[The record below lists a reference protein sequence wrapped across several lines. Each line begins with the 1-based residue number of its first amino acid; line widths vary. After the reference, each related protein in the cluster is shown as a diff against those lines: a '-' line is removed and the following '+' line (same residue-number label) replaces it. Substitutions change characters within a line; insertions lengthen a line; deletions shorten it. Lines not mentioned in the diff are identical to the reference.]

1 MMKNIIKYIAGAI
14 AVAALAG
21 CNLNPLPTFNDADS
35 FVAFDNSKISVNE
48 DAGTISLPLT
58 IASIDAKKTAVAY
71 ELVDGTAKQGTNYEG
86 SDDSAVVTFDG
97 EARTGAIVIN
107 IKNIAGTYT
116 GDLSFS
122 VKLVSATG
130 LNIGANDVCTVTIAD
145 LDHPLSSILGKY
157 KATAEDKGKGSVEW
171 ELTLSKDPNDV
182 SIVWIDYVCPL
193 AASNSSKTWDIYGIV
208 SDDLKTISIPC
219 GQKPGAEYAAND
231 PFVFIWFNYDNGYY
245 VRDSGYVTMTSTEDG
260 VFTTEDGMGFMSTDY
275 VFNGGMLLRGTTKWT
290 KE

>member
-14 AVAALAG
+14 AATALAG

-35 FVAFDNSKISVNE
+35 FVAFDKTNISVNE
-48 DAGTISLPLT
+48 DAGTVTLPLT
-58 IASIDAKKTAVAY
+58 IASVDAKKTSVAY

-86 SDDSAVVTFDG
+86 SDDSAVITFDG

-130 LNIGANDVCTVTIAD
+130 LNIGANGECTVTIAD

-171 ELTLSKDPNDV
+171 ELTLSKDPKDV

-245 VRDSGYVTMTSTEDG
+245 VRDSGNVTMTSTEDG

-275 VFNGGMLLRGTTKWT
+275 VFNGGMLLKGTTKWT